1 MQLETFIANRLYFS
15 QSGENRSSR
24 PAIRVALAGIIIG
37 VAVMIVTVCVV
48 VGFKQTVTE
57 KVVGFASHL
66 RVVNFDNNNTFEM
79 RPVIVTDSMLNVLT
93 SLPHIAG
100 GNVFA
105 TKPGIIKTDEAY
117 QGIVFKGTTYWDYF
131 ADNLISGRLPEAENE
146 ILISHRLC
154 QLLNLPATK
163 DAYGEADRSNEVRLE
178 RPTTITSYFVGE
190 SVRARKFVIS
200 GVYRTGFGEFDER
213 FILGQI
219 PVVQRLNGW
228 DSCQYSGVELRVDN
242 LRHLYEAA
250 DYVFFA
256 TANRFD
262 ADGNGY
268 YMETLEQ
275 QNPQIFSWLDLLD
288 MNVVIIIL
296 LMLAVSGFNI
306 VSGLIILIL
315 DSIQLIG
322 TLKALGAT
330 NRQVRRIFILQG
342 TMLIGKGVLWGN
354 ILGLALCAIEY
365 WMHLLPLDAA
375 TYYVNY
381 VPIAFPVGWL
391 LLLNI
396 GTILVSVLILL
407 APSAIVT
414 HISPAKVMHFE

>member
-1 MQLETFIANRLYFS
+1 MKLETFIAQRLYFS
-15 QSGENRSSR
+15 QKGENRSSR
-24 PAIRVALAGIIIG
+24 PAIRVALAGMIIG

-57 KVVGFASHL
+57 KVVGFAAHL

-79 RPVIVTDSMLNVLT
+79 RPIIVTDSMINALT
-93 SLPHIAG
+93 ALPHIAG
-100 GNVFA
+100 GNVFT
-105 TKPGIIKTDEAY
+105 TKPGIIKTDDAF

-131 ADNLISGRLPEAENE
+131 AGNLVDGELPQAENE
-146 ILISHRLC
+146 VLVSHRLC
-154 QLLNLPATK
+154 QLM
-163 DAYGEADRSNEVRLE
+163 RLH
-178 RPTTITSYFVGE
+178 TGDGLLAYFVGE
-190 SVRARKFVIS
+190 NVRARKFVIS

-213 FILGQI
+213 FVLGQV

-228 DSCQYSGVELRVDN
+228 EENQYSGLELRVDN
-242 LRHLYEAA
+242 MRHLYEAA

-262 ADGNGY
+262 AEGNGY

-275 QNPQIFSWLDLLD
+275 LNPQVFSWLDLLD

-306 VSGLIILIL
+306 VSGLVILIL

-330 NRQVRRIFILQG
+330 NRQVRRVFIIQG

-354 ILGLALCAIEY
+354 IIGLALCALEAWTHII
-365 WMHLLPLDAA
+365 PLDAA

-381 VPIAFPVGWL
+381 VPMAFPIGWL
-391 LLLNI
+391 LLLNA
-396 GTILVSVLILL
+396 GTIVVSVLILL

>member
-1 MQLETFIANRLYFS
+1 MKFETFIAQRLYFS
-15 QSGENRSSR
+15 QKGENRSSR
-24 PAIRVALAGIIIG
+24 PAVRVALAGIIIG

-57 KVVGFASHL
+57 KVVGFAAHL
-66 RVVNFDNNNTFEM
+66 RIVNFDNNNTFELQ
-79 RPVIVTDSMLNVLT
+79 PIAVTDSMLNALEA
-93 SLPHIAG
+93 LPHIEGA
-100 GNVFA
+100 NIFA
-105 TKPGIIKTDEAY
+105 TKPGIIKTDDAF

-131 ADNLISGRLPEAENE
+131 ASNLIDGALPESENE
-146 ILISHRLC
+146 ILISHKLATLLSVKTGQSLLC
-154 QLLNLPATK
+154 
-163 DAYGEADRSNEVRLE
+163 
-178 RPTTITSYFVGE
+178 YFVGE
-190 SVRARKFVIS
+190 NVRVRKFVIS
-200 GVYRTGFGEFDER
+200 GIYRTGFGEFDER
-213 FILGQI
+213 FILGQVN
-219 PVVQRLNGW
+219 VVRRLNGW
-228 DSCQYSGVELRVDN
+228 EDNQASGIELRVDN
-242 LRHLYEAA
+242 MRNLYEAS

-262 ADGNGY
+262 EDGNAY

-275 QNPQIFSWLDLLD
+275 LNPQIFSWLDLLD
-288 MNVVIIIL
+288 MNVIVIIL

-330 NRQVRRIFILQG
+330 NKQVRRVFITQG
-342 TMLIGKGVLWGN
+342 AMLIGKGMIWGN
-354 ILGLALCAIEY
+354 IIGLALCAIEY
-365 WMHLLPLDAA
+365 WSHIIPLDAT

-391 LLLNI
+391 LLLNV
-396 GTILVSVLILL
+396 GTIFVSVLILL

-414 HISPAKVMHFE
+414 KISPAKVMHFE

>member
-1 MQLETFIANRLYFS
+1 MKFETFIAQRLYFS
-15 QSGENRSSR
+15 QKGENRSSR
-24 PAIRVALAGIIIG
+24 PAVRVALAGIIIG

-57 KVVGFASHL
+57 KVVGFAAHL
-66 RVVNFDNNNTFEM
+66 RIVNFDNNNTFELQ
-79 RPVIVTDSMLNVLT
+79 PIAVTDSMLNALEA
-93 SLPHIAG
+93 LPHIEGA
-100 GNVFA
+100 NIFA
-105 TKPGIIKTDEAY
+105 TKPGIIKTDDAF

-131 ADNLISGRLPEAENE
+131 ASNLIDGALPENENE
-146 ILISHRLC
+146 ILISHKLATLLSVKTGQSLLC
-154 QLLNLPATK
+154 
-163 DAYGEADRSNEVRLE
+163 
-178 RPTTITSYFVGE
+178 YFVGE
-190 SVRARKFVIS
+190 NVRVRKFVIS
-200 GVYRTGFGEFDER
+200 GIYRTGFGEFDER
-213 FILGQI
+213 FILGQVN
-219 PVVQRLNGW
+219 VVRRLNGW
-228 DSCQYSGVELRVDN
+228 EDNQASGIELRVDN
-242 LRHLYEAA
+242 MRNLYEAS

-262 ADGNGY
+262 EDGNAY

-275 QNPQIFSWLDLLD
+275 LNPQIFSWLDLLD
-288 MNVVIIIL
+288 MNVIVIIL

-330 NRQVRRIFILQG
+330 NKQVRRVFITQG
-342 TMLIGKGVLWGN
+342 AMLIGKGMIWGN
-354 ILGLALCAIEY
+354 IIGLALCAIEY
-365 WMHLLPLDAA
+365 WSHIIPLDAT

-391 LLLNI
+391 LLLNV
-396 GTILVSVLILL
+396 GTIFVSVLILL

-414 HISPAKVMHFE
+414 KISPAKVMHFE

>member
-1 MQLETFIANRLYFS
+1 MRLETFIAQRLYFS
-15 QSGENRSSR
+15 QNGENRSSR

-37 VAVMIVTVCVV
+37 VMVMIVTVCVV

-57 KVVGFASHL
+57 KVVGFAAHL

-79 RPVIVTDSMLNVLT
+79 QPIIVTDSMLHTLT

-105 TKPGIIKTDEAY
+105 TKPGIVKTDDAF

-131 ADNLISGRLPEAENE
+131 AGNLVDGRLPEADNE
-146 ILISHRLC
+146 ILVSYRLC
-154 QLLNLPATK
+154 QLLGLPHAIT
-163 DAYGEADRSNEVRLE
+163 DE
-178 RPTTITSYFVGE
+178 RQTLIAYFVGE
-190 SVRARKFVIS
+190 NVRVRKFVIS
-200 GVYRTGFGEFDER
+200 GIYRTGFGEFDER
-213 FILGQI
+213 FILGRI

-228 DSCQYSGVELRVDN
+228 DDNQYSGVELRVDN
-242 LRHLYEAA
+242 MRNLYEAS

-275 QNPQIFSWLDLLD
+275 LNPQVFSWLDLLD
-288 MNVVIIIL
+288 MNVIIIIL

-315 DSIQLIG
+315 DAIQLIG

-330 NRQVRRIFILQG
+330 NRQIRRIFIMQG

-354 ILGLALCAIEY
+354 IIGLALCALEY
-365 WMHLLPLDAA
+365 WTHLIPLDAT

-391 LLLNI
+391 LLLNA
-396 GTILVSVLILL
+396 GTILVSVLVLL
-407 APSAIVT
+407 APATIVT

>member
-1 MQLETFIANRLYFS
+1 MPRLERFIAQRLYFS
-15 QSGENRSSR
+15 QNGENRSSR
-24 PAIRVALAGIIIG
+24 PAIRVALAGMIIG

-57 KVVGFASHL
+57 KVVGFAAHL

-79 RPVIVTDSMLNVLT
+79 RPVIVTDSMLNTLT
-93 SLPHIAG
+93 ALPHIAG
-100 GNVFA
+100 GNVFT
-105 TKPGIIKTDEAY
+105 TKPGIIKTDDAY

-131 ADNLISGRLPEAENE
+131 AGNLVDGELPAAENE
-146 ILISHRLC
+146 VLVSHRLC
-154 QLLNLPATK
+154 QLMRLKTG
-163 DAYGEADRSNEVRLE
+163 DALLA
-178 RPTTITSYFVGE
+178 YFVGE
-190 SVRARKFVIS
+190 KVRVRKFIIS

-213 FILGQI
+213 FVLGHV

-228 DSCQYSGVELRVDN
+228 EDNQYSGVELRVDN
-242 LRHLYEAA
+242 IRRLYEAA
-250 DYVFFA
+250 DNVFFA

-275 QNPQIFSWLDLLD
+275 LNPQVFSWLDLLD

-306 VSGLIILIL
+306 VSGLVILIL

-330 NRQVRRIFILQG
+330 NRQVRRVFIIQG

-354 ILGLALCAIEY
+354 IIGLALCAIEY
-365 WMHLLPLDAA
+365 WTHIIPLDAA

-381 VPIAFPVGWL
+381 VPMAFPVGWL
-391 LLLNI
+391 LLLNA

>member
-1 MQLETFIANRLYFS
+1 MKFETFIAQRLYFS
-15 QSGENRSSR
+15 QKGENRSSR
-24 PAIRVALAGIIIG
+24 PAVRVALAGIIIG

-57 KVVGFASHL
+57 KVVGFAAHL
-66 RVVNFDNNNTFEM
+66 RIVNFDNNNTFELQ
-79 RPVIVTDSMLNVLT
+79 PIAVTDSMLNALEA
-93 SLPHIAG
+93 LPHIEGA
-100 GNVFA
+100 NIFA
-105 TKPGIIKTDEAY
+105 TKPGIIKTDDAF

-131 ADNLISGRLPEAENE
+131 ASNLIDGALPESENE
-146 ILISHRLC
+146 ILISHKLATLLSVKTGQSLLC
-154 QLLNLPATK
+154 
-163 DAYGEADRSNEVRLE
+163 
-178 RPTTITSYFVGE
+178 YFVGE
-190 SVRARKFVIS
+190 NVRVRKFVIS

-213 FILGQI
+213 FILGQVN
-219 PVVQRLNGW
+219 VVRRLNGW
-228 DSCQYSGVELRVDN
+228 EDNQASGIELRVDN
-242 LRHLYEAA
+242 MRNLYEAS

-262 ADGNGY
+262 EDGNSY

-275 QNPQIFSWLDLLD
+275 LNPQIFSWLDLLD
-288 MNVVIIIL
+288 MNVIVIIL

-330 NRQVRRIFILQG
+330 NKQVRRVFITQG
-342 TMLIGKGVLWGN
+342 AMLIGKGMIWGN
-354 ILGLALCAIEY
+354 IIGLALCAIEY
-365 WMHLLPLDAA
+365 WSHIIPLDAT

-391 LLLNI
+391 LLLNV
-396 GTILVSVLILL
+396 GTIFVSVLILL

-414 HISPAKVMHFE
+414 KISPAKVMHFE